1 MKYLSSK
8 EKTRYYLL
16 VTLRAMVGLL
26 DLIAILAI
34 GLLSASIA
42 LYLTQDGSQ
51 GESISLGPLA
61 FNSVGL
67 ASVPLIGIMVLG
79 LFVSK
84 AFVSIYLTHRLAH
97 FLAKV
102 EARSSRELAEKAFGN
117 GIEGL
122 KQNSMN
128 DILYAVQVGSPSVFN
143 TLLNSVGILV
153 AEGFLFFIVI
163 VTFAVLSPWVALVA
177 FSYFAL
183 IGFLIQYFIGRKLE
197 QSSQKITESSIVSTG
212 GLLDLGE
219 VIREATTLEKKH
231 FFLDK
236 IYDARLTS
244 SRNVASQLV
253 LQGAPRHIVETAL
266 ILGISA
272 FIFSQ
277 SLTGDLSAAAA
288 VIGAFLAGGL
298 RLTAALLPLQSAF
311 LSIKQALPSVS
322 RAFHFLDMNTRA
334 KGIELKSTD
343 SRVISSPVSVKAQA
357 VSFRYSGAERS
368 AVNAVSFEI
377 NAGQQAAFI
386 GPSGAGKSTI
396 ADLILG
402 LVQPTEGE
410 ILLGGIKPES
420 WIQNNP
426 GLIAYVPQRPGM
438 VSGTIAE
445 NIALGVRA
453 QDIDSERLD
462 KAIRDSHLYETLAAL
477 KFGIDT
483 DLGNRKDN
491 LSGGQLQRIGL
502 ARALYT
508 QPKLLVMDE
517 ATSALDAE
525 SENEINKAL
534 DEMRGK
540 VTVVLIAHRLNTVQ
554 RADQVF
560 LIEKGKLMDS
570 GTFPDLMKKNPSVKR
585 LAKLMEISRS

>member
-1 MKYLSSK
+1 
-8 EKTRYYLL
+8 
-16 VTLRAMVGLL
+16 
-26 DLIAILAI
+26 
-34 GLLSASIA
+34 
-42 LYLTQDGSQ
+42 
-51 GESISLGPLA
+51 
-61 FNSVGL
+61 
-67 ASVPLIGIMVLG
+67 
-79 LFVSK
+79 
-84 AFVSIYLTHRLAH
+84 
-97 FLAKV
+97 
-102 EARSSRELAEKAFGN
+102 
-117 GIEGL
+117 
-122 KQNSMN
+122 
-128 DILYAVQVGSPSVFN
+128 
-143 TLLNSVGILV
+143 
-153 AEGFLFFIVI
+153 
-163 VTFAVLSPWVALVA
+163 
-177 FSYFAL
+177 
-183 IGFLIQYFIGRKLE
+183 
-197 QSSQKITESSIVSTG
+197 
-212 GLLDLGE
+212 
-219 VIREATTLEKKH
+219 
-231 FFLDK
+231 
-236 IYDARLTS
+236 
-244 SRNVASQLV
+244 
-253 LQGAPRHIVETAL
+253 
-266 ILGISA
+266 
-272 FIFSQ
+272 
-277 SLTGDLSAAAA
+277 
-288 VIGAFLAGGL
+288 
-298 RLTAALLPLQSAF
+298 
-311 LSIKQALPSVS
+311 
-322 RAFHFLDMNTRA
+322 MNTRA
-334 KGIELKSTD
+334 KGIELKSTE
-343 SRVISSPVSVKAQA
+343 SKVISSPVSVKAQA

-462 KAIRDSHLYETLAAL
+462 RAIRDSHLHETLAAL

-585 LAKLMEISRS
+585 LAKLMEINRS

>member
-1 MKYLSSK
+1 M
-8 EKTRYYLL
+8 
-16 VTLRAMVGLL
+16 
-26 DLIAILAI
+26 
-34 GLLSASIA
+34 
-42 LYLTQDGSQ
+42 
-51 GESISLGPLA
+51 
-61 FNSVGL
+61 
-67 ASVPLIGIMVLG
+67 
-79 LFVSK
+79 
-84 AFVSIYLTHRLAH
+84 
-97 FLAKV
+97 
-102 EARSSRELAEKAFGN
+102 
-117 GIEGL
+117 
-122 KQNSMN
+122 
-128 DILYAVQVGSPSVFN
+128 
-143 TLLNSVGILV
+143 
-153 AEGFLFFIVI
+153 
-163 VTFAVLSPWVALVA
+163 
-177 FSYFAL
+177 
-183 IGFLIQYFIGRKLE
+183 
-197 QSSQKITESSIVSTG
+197 
-212 GLLDLGE
+212 GE

-236 IYDARLTS
+236 IYEARLTS

-277 SLTGDLSAAAA
+277 SATGDLSAAAA
-288 VIGAFLAGGL
+288 IIGAFLAGGL

-322 RAFHFLDMNTRA
+322 RAFHFLDMDTPFKESNFQR
-334 KGIELKSTD
+334 SD
-343 SRVISSPVSVKAQA
+343 SKVITSPVSVKAQS
-357 VSFRYSGAERS
+357 VSFRYSGAEQQ
-368 AVNAVSFEI
+368 AVSNVSFEI
-377 NAGQQAAFI
+377 KAGHQVAFI

-402 LVQPTEGE
+402 LLKPTEGE
-410 ILLGGIKPES
+410 ILLGAIKPES
-420 WIQNNP
+420 WITNNP

-445 NIALGVRA
+445 NIALGVA
-453 QDIDSERLD
+453 AKDIDSERLD
-462 KAIRDSHLYETLAAL
+462 KAILDSHLKETLAAL
-477 KFGIDT
+477 KYGKNT
-483 DLGNRKDN
+483 HLGNRKDN

-560 LIEKGKLMDS
+560 HQLVIQFLLLLNQQKH
-570 GTFPDLMKKNPSVKR
+570 
-585 LAKLMEISRS
+585 